1 MSETVIKAV
10 TKADTE
16 ADVSRALFPNARD
29 AVRALRPSQIRE
41 VANAGLGLTDVLPF
55 WFGESDRVT
64 PAFIRD
70 AASEALAA
78 GATFY
83 THNLGIAPLRA
94 ALAGYVSALHG
105 ATAIDNVAVTSAGVN
120 ALMLAAQLVV
130 GAGDR
135 VVEVTPLW
143 PNLVEIPKILGA
155 QVETVALDYG
165 PRGWALDLERLLAAL
180 TPGTKLLMVN
190 SPNNPTGWV
199 MTRDEQRAV
208 LEHCR
213 RHGIW
218 IIADEVYERL
228 YYADEADVGD
238 AGANGVARCVA
249 PSFLDLAARDER
261 VICVNSFSK
270 AWLMTGW
277 RLGWIVAPVSLMDDL
292 GKLIE
297 YNTSCAPAFVQQAGL
312 AAVQQGEAL
321 TQRLVGELKA
331 SRDHLVQALLALP
344 GVDVKAPAGAMYLF
358 FSLPGADSGAS
369 GASDGPSRG
378 PSGASSG
385 ASSGSLDL
393 CKALVRDARLGL
405 APGSAFGPE
414 GEGFVRWCYAC
425 DTARLDEG
433 VARLRRFLDA
443 RRAR

>member
-1 MSETVIKAV
+1 MSELDLPVPST
-10 TKADTE
+10 
-16 ADVSRALFPNARD
+16 PNARD

-41 VANAGLGLTDVLPF
+41 VANAGFGVENVLPF

-70 AASEALAA
+70 AASAALAA

-94 ALAGYVSALHG
+94 ALARYVSELHG
-105 ATAIDNVAVTSAGVN
+105 ATSADHVAVTSAGVN

-135 VVEVTPLW
+135 VVAVTPLW

-155 QVETVALDYG
+155 HVETVSLGYG
-165 PRGWALDLERLLAAL
+165 ERGWQLDVGQLLAAL
-180 TPGTKLLMVN
+180 TPGTKMLMIN

-199 MTRDEQRAV
+199 MSRDDQRSV

-218 IIADEVYERL
+218 IVADEVYERL
-228 YYADEADVGD
+228 YYAD
-238 AGANGVARCVA
+238 GARTA
-249 PSFLDLAARDER
+249 PSFLDLATRDER

-277 RLGWIVAPVSLMDDL
+277 RLGWIVAPAALMDDL
-292 GKLIE
+292 AKLVE
-297 YNTSCAPAFVQQAGL
+297 YNTSCAPSFVQQAGI
-312 AAVQQGEAL
+312 AALEQGERF
-321 TQRLVGELKA
+321 TQELVRDLKA
-331 SRDHLVQALLALP
+331 SRDHLVQALSTVP
-344 GVDVKAPAGAMYLF
+344 GVDVKAPLGAMYLF
-358 FSLPGADSGAS
+358 FSMPGAAH
-369 GASDGPSRG
+369 
-378 PSGASSG
+378 
-385 ASSGSLDL
+385 SLEL
-393 CKALVRDARLGL
+393 CKAMVREAGLGI
-405 APGSAFGPE
+405 APGSAFGPQ

-425 DTARLDEG
+425 DTARLDAG
-433 VARLRRFLDA
+433 VERLRKFLA
-443 RRAR
+443 RPAGA